1 MKVIDCF
8 PFYNELDILEIRL
21 HELYDSVDYFV
32 LVEASK
38 TQSLLDKPFYFDE
51 NKERYSKFLDKI
63 IHIKIEDCPKN
74 SHLWEMENFQRNC
87 ILRGLSKVS
96 ELHSDDVVLI
106 SDLDEIPSSKSI
118 KLIRE
123 SGLSY
128 GSINMSFHAYYFN
141 MVAKRP
147 WIGTVFC
154 KARLLENNTPQQFR
168 KLKDSLALLDEGKIL
183 GWHLSWMGGCRRIW
197 EKSHSCIEPF
207 DKSKIP
213 SYEEFEK
220 QFFDLISRNKFIHI
234 EDLSKNGESFCIDN
248 DVNFPSLVINK
259 SNIFVKYFFRG
270 NNEQ

>member
-118 KLIRE
+118 KLI
-123 SGLSY
+123 
-128 GSINMSFHAYYFN
+128 
-141 MVAKRP
+141 K
-147 WIGTVFC
+147 
-154 KARLLENNTPQQFR
+154 
-168 KLKDSLALLDEGKIL
+168 
-183 GWHLSWMGGCRRIW
+183 
-197 EKSHSCIEPF
+197 
-207 DKSKIP
+207 
-213 SYEEFEK
+213 
-220 QFFDLISRNKFIHI
+220 
-234 EDLSKNGESFCIDN
+234 
-248 DVNFPSLVINK
+248 
-259 SNIFVKYFFRG
+259 
-270 NNEQ
+270 